1 MISVIDYGV
10 GNLPSVAKSIERAG
24 AKTQLISTADEILS
38 AEKLVL
44 PGVGA
49 YGACMRNLC
58 TDIQSAVLEKITQ
71 GTPTLGI
78 CVGMQILST
87 QGLEFGTHKGL
98 NIIAGTVRKIQ
109 TDFKIPHMGWNTLNV
124 ESPHPVLNHINGEDV
139 YFVHSFVFDVD
150 DKTHRLASCNYG
162 ENFTAVVG
170 KDTLIATQF
179 HPEKSQG
186 VGIRLLS
193 NFVNWR
199 P

>member
-58 TDIQSAVLEKITQ
+58 VDIQSAVLEKIAQ

-170 KDTLIATQF
+170 KESLIATQF

>member
-10 GNLPSVAKSIERAG
+10 GNLRSVTKSIERTG
-24 AKTQLISTADEILS
+24 AKTRLISTADEILS
-38 AEKLVL
+38 AEKIVL

-49 YGACMRNLC
+49 YGACIENLC
-58 TDIQSAVLEKITQ
+58 TDNRSALVEKIHS

-87 QGLEFGTHKGL
+87 HGLEFGTHKGL
-98 NIIAGTVRKIQ
+98 DIIPGTVRKMR
-109 TDFKIPHMGWNTLNV
+109 TDFKIPHMGWNTLQV
-124 ESPHPVLNHINGEDV
+124 TQPHPVLQGLNGEDV
-139 YFVHSFVFDVD
+139 YFVHSFVFDVAHN
-150 DKTHRLASCNYG
+150 KYQLAVCDYG
-162 ENFTAVVG
+162 EKITAVVG

-186 VGIRLLS
+186 VGIQLLA
-193 NFVNWR
+193 NFVKWK